1 MTARSATYFPRSKNA
16 YVPSMSYSA
25 DVQIGQPYVADFGA
39 PATASTTGIFSALTI
54 GSTAKVFTSANWA
67 AAFLALTT
75 QVGMLDAPY
84 GRNIQATGNASTDQ
98 VVTITGRDY
107 LGQPMKE
114 NITLAGAATI
124 AGKKAF
130 KWVDR
135 VDVTVGTGGT
145 TLSLGWGD
153 VLGLPYRAI
162 GAVTS
167 IEDEIAA
174 TAGTFVAGAASTTTQ
189 TATTADPRGTIDFNS
204 ASNGTKKF
212 KFAYLVDEAN
222 MHGNRQFFA

>member
-1 MTARSATYFPRSKNA
+1 MTARTADYHPRSKNLH
-16 YVPSMSYSA
+16 VPNMSYAA
-25 DVQIGQPYVADFGA
+25 DVMIGQPFIAQFGA
-39 PATASTTGIFSALTI
+39 PATLDADGILDGVTI
-54 GSTAKVFTSANWA
+54 GTTAKVFDSDDWNVLFA
-67 AAFLALTT
+67 ALSDE
-75 QVGMLDAPY
+75 VGMIDAPY
-84 GRNIQATGNASTDQ
+84 GRNLTATGNASTDQ
-98 VVTITGRDY
+98 VVTVTGRDY

-114 NITLAGAATI
+114 NFTLSGTSVI

-145 TLSLGWGD
+145 TLDLGWGD

-162 GAVTS
+162 GAITS

-204 ASNGTKKF
+204 ASNGTKVF
-212 KFAYLVDEAN
+212 AFAYLVDESN
-222 MHGNRQFFA
+222 LHGNAHYYA